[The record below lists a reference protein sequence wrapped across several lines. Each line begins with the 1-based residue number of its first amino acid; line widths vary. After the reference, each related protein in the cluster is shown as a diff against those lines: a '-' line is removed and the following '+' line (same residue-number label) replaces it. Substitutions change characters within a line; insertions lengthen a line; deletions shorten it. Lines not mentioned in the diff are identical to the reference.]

1 MRFMV
6 SYVISALL
14 AAPGFLLAG
23 MSFFTSAGLSGVAAG
38 LLLGIGLPA
47 MWVKATWHDPPS
59 GPLNG

>member
-1 MRFMV
+1 
-6 SYVISALL
+6 
-14 AAPGFLLAG
+14 